1 MALLPP
7 DPVFTL
13 NQREIGPINS
23 LCFHQNERLFAG
35 TQKGQ
40 VYLFDL
46 QVSKASELT
55 ACQRIVSIV

>member
-13 NQREIGPINS
+13 NQRDIGPVNS
-23 LCFHQNERLFAG
+23 LCFHNNERLFAG

-40 VYLFDL
+40 IFLFDL
-46 QVSKASELT
+46 QVKHLK
-55 ACQRIVSIV
+55 